1 MVLFKSLHRGA
12 FCQFTFRWIYYSHS
26 SKSSGKETGKT
37 RLFALVFKLYQKM
50 NYAKIVSM
58 ISSYIFYTGNVPKPF
73 WPNWR
78 VLGQISTTQN
88 SQITLK
94 PNLAWI
100 FLSVRAKLKK
110 PKHNRRPCIIEM
122 SPLMLIHKYCIWK
135 KFITIFAFMTIM
147 SFQILFCLEL
157 FSTITFEW

>member
-100 FLSVRAKLKK
+100 FLYLRAKFKK
-110 PKHNRRPCIIEM
+110 TKHIRRPCKWEM
-122 SPLMLIHKYCIWK
+122 TVFH
-135 KFITIFAFMTIM
+135 
-147 SFQILFCLEL
+147 Q
-157 FSTITFEW
+157 FEKWLCSI